1 MKGDTQAQSLN
12 TSVPFSIRQRSS
24 GTVKATSCCA
34 TQPTFCAC
42 IDADDMLP

>member
-1 MKGDTQAQSLN
+1 MKGDTQAQSWK
-12 TSVPFSIRQRSS
+12 TRVPFSSFQRSS

-34 TQPTFCAC
+34 TQPTFCAD